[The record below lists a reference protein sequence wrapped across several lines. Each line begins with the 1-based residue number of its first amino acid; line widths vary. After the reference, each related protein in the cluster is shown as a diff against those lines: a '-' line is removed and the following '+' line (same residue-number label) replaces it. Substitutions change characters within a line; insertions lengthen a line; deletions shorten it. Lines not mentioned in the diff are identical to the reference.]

1 MYIIFDTETT
11 GLPRDYNAPVT
22 DSDNWPRLVQLSWQ
36 THDRYGELLDVKNF
50 IIKPDGFE
58 IPYGSTKIH
67 GITNEMAHKEGVEL
81 SKVLHTFNEA
91 IHQAEFIVGHNIQ
104 FDVNIMGAEY
114 YRQSIET
121 TIMTKSTLDTM
132 KSATDY
138 CKLPGGKGG
147 GYKMPRLSELHFV
160 LFDKYF
166 DEAHNASADVNA
178 TARCFFELIR
188 IGVIS
193 SQEIRYTQEQIIDFR
208 KRNPDTFQPADITI
222 TEQVGKHQSSL
233 EDIKHNVDIDASVQD
248 IPFSHLHVHSQYS
261 ILDSTANINDLL
273 DKAAKD
279 HMQAIALTDH
289 GNMYGVKSF
298 FNAANSINKKVK
310 EAKETDIQT
319 LENDLSELKIQL
331 SKTDGKDDKEAVK
344 KDIEKV
350 EKKIKETQKYS
361 AYETIKPIFGSEM
374 YMAARSMHDKEGKID
389 SKSYH
394 LVLLA
399 KNETGYKNLTLLSS
413 RSFLDGFYYYPRID
427 KELLK
432 QHSEGLIALSA
443 CLSGEV
449 PRTIINYGEEKALEV
464 AKAYQDIFGE
474 DFYLEMQRHP
484 SEDARKADLI
494 KDQNYVNQALERIGE
509 KLGIKTVV
517 TNDVHYIEKSDAKAH
532 DRLICIKNNKY
543 VDEEN
548 RMRYSGQEWLKTQQ
562 EMRTLFADKPEALK
576 NISEIVDKIETYD
589 LNRKD
594 AIMPEFDIPEGFK
607 DAAEYLRHVTYEGA
621 KERWGES
628 LSDEVIERLE
638 FELNTVIR
646 MKFPGYF
653 LIVWDFLKAA
663 RELGVWVGPGR
674 GSAAG
679 SAVAYCLHI
688 TEIDPIK
695 YDLLFER
702 FLNPN
707 RISMPDID
715 IDFDDDGRARI
726 LEWVVEKYGKEK
738 VAQIITF
745 GSMAAKSAVRDV
757 ARVQR
762 MPLEE
767 ANKLA
772 KMIPDKPGTT
782 LAKAFKENDTLN
794 QLYLSGP
801 EETRNV
807 LEYAK
812 SLEGSIRNTGTH
824 ACGVIIGRDNLET
837 IAPITST
844 KASELSNVTQ
854 YEGAHVEDVGLLKMD
869 FLGLKTLSII
879 KDAVEIIK
887 KARGIDVDIHNV
899 DLNDKAT
906 YELYS
911 RGETTG
917 LFQFESDGMKKY
929 LRELKPSRFEDL
941 IAMNAL
947 YRPGPMDN
955 IPSFIRRKHGEEQI
969 TYDLPEM
976 EEILKETYGI
986 TVYQEQVMLLSRK
999 LANFSQGDSDNL
1011 RKAMG
1016 KKIKSMMVS
1025 LKEQFFNGC
1034 KANNHDLKVVEKIWD
1049 AWELFASYAFN
1060 KSHATC
1066 YSYVSFQTAYLKA
1079 HYPAEFMAAVLSR
1092 NMKPIEKITFFIEEC
1107 RHMGINVLGP
1117 DINESYSGFTVNQK
1131 GEIRFGLSAI
1141 KGLGGAA
1148 VEELVQE
1155 REKNGNYMD
1164 ILDVVKRVNFKNIN
1178 KKGFEVIAQS
1188 GGFDSFEDV
1197 DRSQYFHEEN
1207 GSIFLHKL
1215 IQYGQRYQEEQRSSQ
1230 LSIFNDVSIQS
1241 NSHIEFPK
1249 VEKWGIMK
1257 KLKMEKEIIGVYISG
1272 HPLDD
1277 YLFEIKHFSNTKID
1291 KLNGDLQRLEGGN
1304 IYVAGII
1311 STPSP
1316 SNLLS
1321 KKNKPYGR
1329 FTIED
1334 ISGAKDFFVFDD
1346 IHSRNKSYIETEGT
1360 PLLLRLNV
1368 SKNRYNDEY
1377 RLNISEMFFLG
1388 DVVEKLAKKITF
1400 HIDINEISP
1409 QFIEDFTA
1417 DIKKYPGNGM
1427 LILKIFSATD
1437 HMNVEFSSL
1446 NIFVDIKQVAL
1457 HISNVYKLKYSIN

>member
-11 GLPRDYNAPVT
+11 GLPKDYNAPVT
-22 DSDNWPRLVQLSWQ
+22 DSENWPRLVQLSWQ
-36 THDRYGELLDVKNF
+36 THDEYGKLIDVKNF
-50 IIKPDGFE
+50 IVKPEGFE
-58 IPYGSTKIH
+58 IPYGSIKVH
-67 GITNEMAHKEGVEL
+67 GITNEIAHRDGVAL
-81 SKVLHTFNEA
+81 SEVLHEFNEA
-91 IHQAEFIVGHNIQ
+91 INEVEFIVGHNIQ

-114 YRQSIET
+114 YRKSIET
-121 TIMTKSTLDTM
+121 TVMQKSTLDTM
-132 KSATDY
+132 KSAVDY

-160 LFDKYF
+160 LFKSYF
-166 DEAHNASADVNA
+166 DEAHNAAADVNA

-188 IGVIS
+188 LGVIPPEEINY
-193 SQEIRYTQEQIIDFR
+193 SQAQIIEFR
-208 KRNPDTFQPADITI
+208 NVNPDTFQPADIVI
-222 TEQVGKHQSSL
+222 TEQVSKHKATSRVTTTVS
-233 EDIKHNVDIDASVQD
+233 DIDAD
-248 IPFSHLHVHSQYS
+248 IKKIPFSHLHVHSQYS

-279 HMQAIALTDH
+279 HMKAIALTDH
-289 GNMYGVKSF
+289 GNMFGIKTF
-298 FNAANSINKKVK
+298 FNAANGLNAKINT
-310 EAKETDIQT
+310 AKSTDIEA
-319 LENDLSELKIQL
+319 LKKELASLKIQL
-331 SKTDGKDDKEAVK
+331 AKADGKEEKDAINN
-344 KDIEKV
+344 DIEK
-350 EKKIKETQKYS
+350 KESQITEIQMYS
-361 AYETIKPIFGSEM
+361 QYEPIKPIFGSEM
-374 YMAARSMHDKEGKID
+374 YVAPRSMTSKEGKID
-389 SKSYH
+389 SKSFH

-399 KNETGYKNLTLLSS
+399 KNEIGYKNLTILSS
-413 RSFLDGFYYYPRID
+413 RSHLEGFYYYPRVD
-427 KELLK
+427 KEILK
-432 QHSEGLIALSA
+432 EYSEGLIALSA

-484 SEDARKADLI
+484 SEDVRKADLI
-494 KDQNYVNQALERIGE
+494 KDQNYVNEALERIGA
-509 KLGIKTVV
+509 KLGIKLVV
-517 TNDVHYIEKSDAKAH
+517 TNDVHYIEKTDALAH

-548 RMRYSGQEWLKTQQ
+548 RMRYSGQEWLKTQR
-562 EMRTLFADKPEALK
+562 EMQTLFADKPEALK

-589 LNRKD
+589 LNRKE

-621 KERWGES
+621 KKRWGEN
-628 LSDEVIERLE
+628 LSDEVVERLE
-638 FELNTVIR
+638 FELGTIIR

-679 SAVAYCLHI
+679 SAVAYCLRI

-767 ANKLA
+767 ANRLA

-782 LAKAFKENDTLN
+782 LAKAFKENQELN
-794 QLYLSGP
+794 DLYISGP
-801 EETRNV
+801 EDTKLV

-854 YEGAHVEDVGLLKMD
+854 YDGDHVEAVGLLKMD

-887 KARGIDVDIHNV
+887 QSQGIDVDIHNV
-899 DLNDKAT
+899 DLEDKAT

-947 YRPGPMDN
+947 YRPGPMDY
-955 IPSFIRRKHGEEQI
+955 IPSFIRRKHGEEKI

-976 EEILKETYGI
+976 EGVLKETYGI

-1016 KKIKSMMVS
+1016 KKIKKMMVA
-1025 LKEQFFNGC
+1025 LKEQFFEGC
-1034 KANNHDLKVVEKIWD
+1034 KANNHDMKTVDKIWND
-1049 AWELFASYAFN
+1049 WAAFASYAFN

-1092 NMKPIEKITFFIEEC
+1092 NMKPIEKITFFIDEC
-1107 RHMGINVLGP
+1107 RHMGIKVLGP
-1117 DINESYSGFTVNQK
+1117 DINESFAGFTVNQK

-1141 KGLGGAA
+1141 KGLGSAA
-1148 VEELVQE
+1148 VEEIVNE
-1155 REKNGNYMD
+1155 REKNGIFLD

-1178 KKGFEVIAQS
+1178 KKGFEAIAIS
-1188 GGFDSFEDV
+1188 GGFDSFKDT
-1197 DRSQYFHEEN
+1197 DRSQYFYEQN
-1207 GSIFLHKL
+1207 GSIFLHKI
-1215 IQYGQRYQEEQRSSQ
+1215 IQYGQRHQEEQNSAQMS
-1230 LSIFNDVSIQS
+1230 LFNDVAIQ
-1241 NSHIEFPK
+1241 NSSRIEFPK
-1249 VEKWGIMK
+1249 VEKWSRMK
-1257 KLKMEKEIIGVYISG
+1257 KLKMEKENIGVYISG

-1277 YLFEIKHFSNTKID
+1277 YAFEIKHFANTEIE
-1291 KLNGDLQRLEGGN
+1291 KLSGDLRSLEGGN
-1304 IYVAGII
+1304 IYIAGIVT
-1311 STPSP
+1311 SPSP
-1316 SNLLS
+1316 SNLVS

-1334 ISGAKDFFVFDD
+1334 ISGGKEFFVFDD
-1346 IHSRNKSYIETEGT
+1346 MHSMNKSYIEAEGT
-1360 PLLLRLNV
+1360 PLFLRLQV

-1377 RLNISEMFFLG
+1377 RLNIGEILFLG
-1388 DVVEKLAKKITF
+1388 DVAEKKAQKITF
-1400 HIDINEISP
+1400 YINIEEIS
-1409 QFIEDFTA
+1409 QRFIDDFTEEV
-1417 DIKKYPGNGM
+1417 KKYPGKGA
-1427 LILKIFSATD
+1427 LHLKIVSKTD
-1437 HMNVEFSSL
+1437 NMSIEFSSL
-1446 NIFVDIKQVAL
+1446 NIFVDIKKVAL
-1457 HISNVYKLKYSIN
+1457 SISKIYGLTYNIN